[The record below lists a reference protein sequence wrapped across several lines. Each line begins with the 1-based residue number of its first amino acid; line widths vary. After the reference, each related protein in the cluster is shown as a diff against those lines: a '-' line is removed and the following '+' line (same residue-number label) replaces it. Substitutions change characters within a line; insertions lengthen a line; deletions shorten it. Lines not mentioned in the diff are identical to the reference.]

1 MQSKNKISRRAAL
14 ASGVGLAVFGDLLTN
29 LRYAQ
34 DTGVKEDV
42 VWKFTKLD
50 PDLVAKRAYENY
62 KAGGCLYGAFKG
74 ACLAYAET
82 IESSDAEFA
91 KIARGVP
98 FVAFRCA
105 RGGFGK
111 LRELCGAMAGGIMFM
126 SCFCEDVADLNAMAA
141 ELGEF
146 GRTTALP
153 TYVPENDECPDM
165 FTFVANGLTCKDM
178 GVGWVLNAPEEQRKN
193 WVGERCARHTAS
205 IMKKAAEILNERFED

>member
-14 ASGVGLAVFGDLLTN
+14 ASGVGLAVFGDLMTN
-29 LRYAQ
+29 LGYAQ

-42 VWKFTKLD
+42 VWKFAKLD
-50 PDLVAKRAYENY
+50 PDLVAKRAYENF

-74 ACLAYAET
+74 ACLAYADAVEA
-82 IESSDAEFA
+82 SDAEFA

-98 FVAFRCA
+98 FVAFRCG

-111 LRELCGAMAGGIMFM
+111 LRELCGAMAGAIMFM
-126 SCFCEDVADLNAMAA
+126 SCFCEKVDDLNDMAGL
-141 ELGEF
+141 LGGF
-146 GRTTALP
+146 AKTAALP
-153 TYVPENDECPDM
+153 TYVPENDECPNM
-165 FTFVANGLTCKDM
+165 FTFVADGLTCKDM

-205 IMKKAAEILNERFED
+205 IMKKAAEIINEHFEE